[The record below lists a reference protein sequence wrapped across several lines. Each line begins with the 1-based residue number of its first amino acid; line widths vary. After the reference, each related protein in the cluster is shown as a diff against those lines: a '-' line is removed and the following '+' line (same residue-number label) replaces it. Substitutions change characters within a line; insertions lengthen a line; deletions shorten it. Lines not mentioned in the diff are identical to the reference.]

1 MESHP
6 LVNKVI
12 VFVGSRRGEGQATSS
27 KKREKKQA
35 QQREE
40 DREGEKKKETGTTET
55 TAYLQLTGF
64 KTGRGL

>member
-12 VFVGSRRGEGQATSS
+12 VSVGSRRGEGQAASS

-35 QQREE
+35 QREE
-40 DREGEKKKETGTTET
+40 DREGEKKERDSDHRDHCLPTT
-55 TAYLQLTGF
+55 YWV
-64 KTGRGL
+64 

>member
-12 VFVGSRRGEGQATSS
+12 VSVGSRRGEGQVASS

-35 QQREE
+35 QREK

>member
-12 VFVGSRRGEGQATSS
+12 VFVGSRRGEGQAASS

-35 QQREE
+35 QREE

-64 KTGRGL
+64 KKGRGL